1 MKIFLCGDVM
11 TARGIDQ
18 ALPHPCSPVLHESYV
33 DSAIDYLRLAERANG
48 RVLRPVDFAYVWG
61 AALDEWLS
69 ARPHARIVNLET
81 SITHSEAFEPK
92 GINYRMSPKNALCL
106 TAAALDCCVLANNHV
121 LDWGLDGLLD
131 TLNTLERL
139 QIRTAGAGRNL
150 AEAKAPAII
159 EVPDEGRLLVLA
171 LASETSGVPRHWAAD
186 AGKAG
191 VNLYPLF
198 PRRQSTRSSMSSLTS
213 GGRET
218 SSSSQSTGGRT
229 GAIRSRRTNAASPTP
244 SSTKPVSPLFTAT
257 PRITPKRSRSTRI
270 VSSYTAVAIS

>member
-18 ALPHPCSPVLHESYV
+18 ALPHPYAPPSFTRATSICDRL
-33 DSAIDYLRLAERANG
+33 SASCRTDKRPRAAACGFRLRLGRGARRMAERA
-48 RVLRPVDFAYVWG
+48 
-61 AALDEWLS
+61 AACANCQS
-69 ARPHARIVNLET
+69 LET

-92 GINYRMSPKNALCL
+92 GINYRMSPQNALCL

-139 QIRTAGAGRNL
+139 HIRTAGAGRNL

-171 LASETSGVPRHWAAD
+171 LASETSGAPP
-186 AGKAG
+186 
-191 VNLYPLF
+191 PLG
-198 PRRQSTRSSMSSLTS
+198 S
-213 GGRET
+213 GCGD
-218 SSSSQSTGGRT
+218 GG
-229 GAIRSRRTNAASPTP
+229 G
-244 SSTKPVSPLFTAT
+244 
-257 PRITPKRSRSTRI
+257 
-270 VSSYTAVAIS
+270 